1 VAAGT
6 TIRYIFTM
14 PDRKRTPDLDWQD
27 VRYFVALAHHGR
39 LAATARA
46 LRVNH
51 ATVARRI
58 DNLEALLGYAL
69 FERRPEG
76 YALTVEGKAALA
88 EAAAMDEAALSLRD
102 RLRTGTEIKGLVRLT
117 APRSLLDCFLTQRL
131 GALHERHPGIDLEL
145 IGDAR
150 VLSLARRDADM
161 ALRMGSPKDSDL
173 VARRLGT
180 VGYGLYASPAYAR
193 KIASGEPVAAIGY
206 DPESDFI
213 HEAVW
218 MVRRF
223 PDQRFAFRSNSQ
235 TSQAAAARAGFGVAL
250 VPDFIAADDPLLT
263 RVFPDESV
271 PEPNLWLL
279 MRRDL
284 AKIPRIR
291 AVADYLIELFRREGK
306 AFPA

>member
-1 VAAGT
+1 VAALAA
-6 TIRYIFTM
+6 IRYIFTM

-27 VRYFVALAHHGR
+27 VRYFVALARYGT

-58 DNLEALLGYAL
+58 ENLEALLDCAL

-76 YALTVEGKAALA
+76 YTLTVEGKAALA
-88 EAAAMDEAALSLRD
+88 EAAVMDEAALSLRD
-102 RLRTGTEIKGLVRLT
+102 RLKAGTEIRGLVRLT
-117 APRSLLDCFLTQRL
+117 APRSLLDYFLVQRL
-131 GALHERHPGIDLEL
+131 SALHERHPGIDLEL

-173 VARRLGT
+173 IARRLGT

-193 KIASGEPVAAIGY
+193 KIAKGEPLAVIGY

-213 HEAVW
+213 TDAVW

-235 TSQAAAARAGFGVAL
+235 VSQAAAARAGFGVAL
-250 VPDFIAADDPLLT
+250 APDFIAASDRGLK
-263 RVFPDESV
+263 RVFPEEPV
-271 PEPNLWLL
+271 PEPDLWLL
-279 MRRDL
+279 MRRDV

-306 AFPA
+306 WFPA

>member
-1 VAAGT
+1 VAAGA
-6 TIRYIFTM
+6 TILYIFTM

-27 VRYFVALAHHGR
+27 VRYFVALAHNR
-39 LAATARA
+39 TLAATARA

-58 DNLEALLGYAL
+58 ENLEALLGSAL

-76 YALTVEGKAALA
+76 YALTVEGKAVLA

-102 RLRTGTEIKGLVRLT
+102 RLRTGTEIRGLVRLT
-117 APRSLLDCFLTQRL
+117 SPRSLLDCFLVQRL

-150 VLSLARRDADM
+150 VRSLARRDADI

-173 VARRLGT
+173 IARRLGK

-193 KIASGEPVAAIGY
+193 KVANGEASAVIGY

-213 HEAVW
+213 SDAAW

-223 PDQRFAFRSNSQ
+223 PDQRFAIRSNSQ

-250 VPDFIAADDPLLT
+250 APDFIAADDPGLE
-263 RVFPDESV
+263 RVFPKDPV
-271 PEPNLWLL
+271 PEPDLWLL

-284 AKIPRIR
+284 AKLPRIR
-291 AVADYLIELFRREGK
+291 AVADYLIELFQSERK
-306 AFPA
+306 YFPA